1 MRQQLKAAAIAA
13 ALTGCATGPRETE
26 QGLVELLKFWQG
38 RDISSLISTWGPPAR
53 VDELPN
59 GNRLYTYSKSS
70 TYRQPTFVSPGYS
83 TPSRTT
89 VNVVGNTAYATT
101 TPGTTVGTTV
111 MGGNTYE
118 SYCNVFLTV
127 DMATQRVSSSRYEG
141 NSCRSV
147 PPNQQR

>member
-1 MRQQLKAAAIAA
+1 MRHWTAGDRARL
-13 ALTGCATGPRETE
+13 
-26 QGLVELLKFWQG
+26 G
-38 RDISSLISTWGPPAR
+38 RTAEVLARSRYQFAHLDLGPPAR